1 MVDHLFRHQAGRLV
15 STLTRIFGPRQVEL
29 AEEVVQEA
37 LVKALEL
44 WPFEGIPANPGGW
57 LMQVARNRALD
68 AVRRESLLL
77 GKLPEIE
84 RSFRSSSPLADA
96 DERAFEDDQ
105 LSMIFLCCHPALT
118 RETRIALTLKT
129 VGGFSVAEIARAF
142 LTQAATVAQRIV
154 RAKRQIRDESL
165 RFEMP
170 VGSDL
175 AERLESVLDV
185 LHLMFNEGYAAHSG
199 EDLIRADLCDEA
211 IRLARLV
218 IEHAECD
225 SPEVHALLALMLLQH
240 ARQPARTDAAGE
252 LWVLSEQD
260 RSLWNQRMIRQGLV
274 RLGRS
279 AAGSTVSV
287 FHLQAGI
294 AAAHAVSP
302 TYADTDWAHIADL
315 YDQLYDIDPT
325 PVVALNRAVARSRH
339 LGPLAGIE
347 DLQRIESH
355 PALSRYHLLHAVLA
369 ELWRE
374 AGDPDKAA
382 AYYRAALQCECSEP
396 ERRLL
401 TTRLEHIDRA
411 SLS

>member
-1 MVDHLFRHQAGRLV
+1 M
-15 STLTRIFGPRQVEL
+15 
-29 AEEVVQEA
+29 
-37 LVKALEL
+37 
-44 WPFEGIPANPGGW
+44 
-57 LMQVARNRALD
+57 
-68 AVRRESLLL
+68 AV
-77 GKLPEIE
+77 P
-84 RSFRSSSPLADA
+84 

-105 LSMIFLCCHPALT
+105 LAMIFLCCHPALT
-118 RETRIALTLKT
+118 RETRVALTLKT

-142 LTQAATVAQRIV
+142 LTQPATVAQRIV

-185 LHLMFNEGYAAHSG
+185 LYLMFNEGYSAHAG
-199 EDLIRADLCDEA
+199 EDLIRADLCEEA

-218 IEHAECD
+218 AENTECD
-225 SPEVHALLALMLLQH
+225 RPEVHALLALMLLQH
-240 ARQPARTDAAGE
+240 ARHPARTDAAGE

-260 RSLWNQRMIRQGLV
+260 RSLWNRRMIEQGLV
-274 RLGRS
+274 HLARS

-294 AAAHAVSP
+294 AAAHAIAP
-302 TYADTDWAHIADL
+302 IYADTDWPHIADL

-325 PVVALNRAVARSRH
+325 PVVALNRAVARSRY
-339 LGPLAGIE
+339 LGPLAGIQE
-347 DLQRIESH
+347 VQRIESH

-369 ELWRE
+369 DLWRA
-374 AGDPDKAA
+374 AGDCEKAVA
-382 AYYRAALQCECSEP
+382 FYRAALECECSEP

-401 TTRLEHIDRA
+401 TARL
-411 SLS
+411 LSSE